1 MDAYAVGPI
10 FSSLAKNC
18 KIMKKILLK
27 DVNIVES
34 CSLNFKNNSVF
45 KNVSANYALNEK
57 KAEKILIVD
66 LDVHHGQATQYEF
79 YDNPNVMYFSIH
91 RYEQG
96 EFWPHLRESNFD
108 YIGGPDE
115 VNNFNYIHF
124 SKCCR
129 EIKIRTNFLVG
140 LICTL

>member
-1 MDAYAVGPI
+1 
-10 FSSLAKNC
+10 
-18 KIMKKILLK
+18 MKKFLLK

-34 CSLNFKNNSVF
+34 CSLNFKKNSVF

-115 VNNFNYIHF
+115 VNDFNYIHL
-124 SKCCR
+124 SKCFR
-129 EIKIRTNFLVG
+129 EIKIRTNFFGRVNLYFV
-140 LICTL
+140 L

>member
-10 FSSLAKNC
+10 FSSSAKNC
-18 KIMKKILLK
+18 KILKKFLLK

-115 VNNFNYIHF
+115 VNNFNYIHL
-124 SKCCR
+124 SKCFR

>member
-1 MDAYAVGPI
+1 
-10 FSSLAKNC
+10 
-18 KIMKKILLK
+18 MKKFLLK

>member
-1 MDAYAVGPI
+1 
-10 FSSLAKNC
+10 
-18 KIMKKILLK
+18 MKKFLLK

-115 VNNFNYIHF
+115 VNNFNY
-124 SKCCR
+124 KCFR